1 MANLFVQNIYNKIE
15 ADFGKLKKV
24 GNGNSLFEISSNG
37 VLIYFRYSKLTKKS
51 RLSSGFYGLRRED
64 IRLLSGKKSFI
75 CFVWD
80 SFDEP
85 ILVPFSNYEYDFGL
99 FPPSSDGQYKAHIL
113 FKNSATE
120 FYLANVGK
128 FNIDSFIG
136 LSQLY
141 SFSIHKL
148 KVPILSHSQVQSL
161 LCSIGV
167 KKGFDLWVPDS
178 DKLKMDYSIVD
189 FAKMRNKLPIYSSDI
204 DNIISEIDV
213 IWFEN
218 SKPVS
223 FFEVEHST
231 PIYSGLLRFNDV
243 LLTISGV
250 DNFNIVA
257 ENEREGKFSREIR
270 RPTFGQNKLIDKV
283 TFLDYENIYNWHF
296 NLTNLLYEPKF

>member
-64 IRLLSGKKSFI
+64 IKLLSGKKSFI

-85 ILVPFSNYEYDFGL
+85 ILLPFSNYEYDFGL

-128 FNIDSFIG
+128 FNMDSFIG